1 MIVENKNFSV
11 LICIIS
17 SIFVVLKIYTG
28 SNLFLWIFFLLT
40 STAMLLDKQQH
51 RIDYLL
57 FFISWVYVIK
67 FDISG
72 YSLLVVLSSFY
83 ILLSILTIFLQK
95 QGISKRLLLIFFLF
109 AFYTVAVT
117 LVSGG
122 NLIAVLGFVLN
133 YSVLFCAVVTINE
146 RAYFRRYTYIYALG
160 LLAASIVRL
169 ISYSVPK
176 IDHFIE
182 SMTVVNT
189 VKTMNSISTRF
200 TGLDL
205 DPNYFSL
212 QVLIAMACLLVLFNL
227 DGKKEKKSI
236 VLLVILAFFGILTY
250 SKMFIITFVVF
261 ILMTFIVFIKNNVKT
276 AIKFSTFIVIIC
288 GAVLYFFYESLFE
301 IYWIR
306 FFGSGISTD
315 AITTGRVSSWSIF
328 INEILQNTKVFV
340 LGAGFGTSFAK
351 VKMAHTMYLSTPYYI
366 GLLGVA
372 LSVLY
377 ISSLY
382 KVLRENVGIINTPG
396 FQILSINAIPL
407 YIVLLANI
415 GLDSFIMD
423 YFPYHIL
430 LIMLALT
437 MSKSKTELLTMNER

>member
-1 MIVENKNFSV
+1 
-11 LICIIS
+11 
-17 SIFVVLKIYTG
+17 
-28 SNLFLWIFFLLT
+28 
-40 STAMLLDKQQH
+40 MLLDKQQH

-83 ILLSILTIFLQK
+83 ILLSILTLFLQK
-95 QGISKRLLLIFFLF
+95 QGISKRLLLTYFLF

-117 LVSGG
+117 IVSGG

-133 YSVLFCAVVTINE
+133 YSVLFCAILTLDDK
-146 RAYFRRYTYIYALG
+146 AYFRRYTYIYASG

-169 ISYSVPK
+169 ISYSIPE

-182 SMTVVNT
+182 SMTIVNT

-250 SKMFIITFVVF
+250 SKMFIITLIVF
-261 ILMTFIVFIKNNVKT
+261 IMMTFIVFTKNNVKT
-276 AIKFSTFIVIIC
+276 AIKFSSFIVIIC
-288 GAVLYFFYESLFE
+288 GGALYFFYEKLFE

-315 AITTGRVSSWSIF
+315 AITTGRVSSWSLF
-328 INEILQNTKVFV
+328 VNEILQNTKVFV

-366 GLLGVA
+366 GLIGIV

-382 KVLRENVGIINTPG
+382 KVLRENVGIMNKPG

-407 YIVLLANI
+407 YIMLIANI
-415 GLDSFIMD
+415 GLDSFVMD

-430 LIMLALT
+430 LIMFALT
-437 MSKSKTELLTMNER
+437 MSKSKGATMNER

>member
-1 MIVENKNFSV
+1 MIESKNFSV

-17 SIFVVLKIYTG
+17 SIFVVFQIYTG
-28 SNLFLWIFFLLT
+28 SNLFLWLFFLLT
-40 STAMLLDKQQH
+40 SLAMLLDKQQH

-83 ILLSILTIFLQK
+83 ILLSILTLFLQK
-95 QGISKRLLLIFFLF
+95 QGISKQLLLTYFLF

-117 LVSGG
+117 IVSGG

-133 YSVLFCAVVTINE
+133 YSVLFCAILTLDDK
-146 RAYFRRYTYIYALG
+146 AYFRRYTYIYASG

-169 ISYSVPK
+169 ISYSVPE

-182 SMTVVNT
+182 SMTIVNT

-250 SKMFIITFVVF
+250 SKMFIITLIVFIMMTFVVF
-261 ILMTFIVFIKNNVKT
+261 IRNNVKT
-276 AIKFSTFIVIIC
+276 AIKFSSFIVIIC
-288 GAVLYFFYESLFE
+288 GGALYFFYEKLFE

-315 AITTGRVSSWSIF
+315 AITTGRVSSWSLF
-328 INEILQNTKVFV
+328 VNEILQNTKVFV

-366 GLLGVA
+366 GLIGIV

-382 KVLRENVGIINTPG
+382 KVLRENVGIMNRPG

-407 YIVLLANI
+407 YIMLIANI
-415 GLDSFIMD
+415 GLDSFVMD

-430 LIMLALT
+430 LIMFALT
-437 MSKSKTELLTMNER
+437 MSKSKGTTMNER

>member
-1 MIVENKNFSV
+1 MIESKNFSV

-17 SIFVVLKIYTG
+17 SIFVVFKIYTG
-28 SNLFLWIFFLLT
+28 SNLFLWLFFLLT
-40 STAMLLDKQQH
+40 SLAMLLDKQQH

-83 ILLSILTIFLQK
+83 ILLSILTLFLQK
-95 QGISKRLLLIFFLF
+95 QGISKRLLLTYFLF

-117 LVSGG
+117 IVSGG

-133 YSVLFCAVVTINE
+133 YSVLFCAILTLDDK
-146 RAYFRRYTYIYALG
+146 AYFRRYTYIYASG

-169 ISYSVPK
+169 ISYSIPE
-176 IDHFIE
+176 IDNFIE
-182 SMTVVNT
+182 SMTIVNT

-227 DGKKEKKSI
+227 DGKKEKKLI

-250 SKMFIITFVVF
+250 SKMFIITLIVF
-261 ILMTFIVFIKNNVKT
+261 IMMTFIVFTKNNVKT
-276 AIKFSTFIVIIC
+276 AIKFSSFIVIIC
-288 GAVLYFFYESLFE
+288 GGALYFFYEKLFE

-315 AITTGRVSSWSIF
+315 AITTGRVSSWSLF
-328 INEILQNTKVFV
+328 VNEILQNTKVFV

-366 GLLGVA
+366 GLIGIV

-382 KVLRENVGIINTPG
+382 KVLRENVGIMNKPG

-407 YIVLLANI
+407 YIMLIANI
-415 GLDSFIMD
+415 GLDSFVMD

-430 LIMLALT
+430 LIMFALT
-437 MSKSKTELLTMNER
+437 MSKSKGATMNER

>member
-1 MIVENKNFSV
+1 MIESKNFSV

-17 SIFVVLKIYTG
+17 SIFVVFKIYTG
-28 SNLFLWIFFLLT
+28 SNLFLWLFFLLT
-40 STAMLLDKQQH
+40 SLAMLLDKQQH

-83 ILLSILTIFLQK
+83 ILLSILTLFLQK
-95 QGISKRLLLIFFLF
+95 QGISKRLLLTYFLF

-117 LVSGG
+117 IVSGG

-133 YSVLFCAVVTINE
+133 YSVLFCAILTLNDK
-146 RAYFRRYTYIYALG
+146 AYFRRYTYIYASG

-169 ISYSVPK
+169 ISYSVPE

-182 SMTVVNT
+182 SMTIVNT

-250 SKMFIITFVVF
+250 SKMFIITLIVFIMMTFVVF
-261 ILMTFIVFIKNNVKT
+261 IRNNVKT
-276 AIKFSTFIVIIC
+276 AIKFSSFIVIIC
-288 GAVLYFFYESLFE
+288 GGALYFFYEKLFE

-315 AITTGRVSSWSIF
+315 AITTGRVSSWSLF
-328 INEILQNTKVFV
+328 VNEILQNTKVFV

-366 GLLGVA
+366 GLIGIV

-382 KVLRENVGIINTPG
+382 KVLRENVGIMNRPG

-407 YIVLLANI
+407 YIMLIANI
-415 GLDSFIMD
+415 GLDSFVMD

-430 LIMLALT
+430 LIMFALT
-437 MSKSKTELLTMNER
+437 MSKSKGATMNER

>member
-1 MIVENKNFSV
+1 MIESKNFSV

-17 SIFVVLKIYTG
+17 SIFVVFKIYTG
-28 SNLFLWIFFLLT
+28 SNLFLWLFFLLT
-40 STAMLLDKQQH
+40 SLAMLLDKQHH
-51 RIDYLL
+51 RIDYLF

-67 FDISG
+67 FDITG

-83 ILLSILTIFLQK
+83 ILLSILTLFLQK
-95 QGISKRLLLIFFLF
+95 QGISKRLLLTYFLF

-117 LVSGG
+117 IVSGG

-133 YSVLFCAVVTINE
+133 YSVLFCAILTLDDK
-146 RAYFRRYTYIYALG
+146 AYFRRYTYIYASG

-169 ISYSVPK
+169 ISYSIPE

-182 SMTVVNT
+182 SMTIVNT

-250 SKMFIITFVVF
+250 SKMFIITLIVFIMMTFVVF
-261 ILMTFIVFIKNNVKT
+261 IRNNVKT
-276 AIKFSTFIVIIC
+276 AIKFSSFIVIIC
-288 GAVLYFFYESLFE
+288 GGALYFFYEKLFE

-315 AITTGRVSSWSIF
+315 AITTGRVSSWSLF
-328 INEILQNTKVFV
+328 VNEILQNTKVFV

-366 GLLGVA
+366 GLIGIV

-382 KVLRENVGIINTPG
+382 KVLRENVGIMNRPG

-407 YIVLLANI
+407 YIMLIANI
-415 GLDSFIMD
+415 GLDSFVMD

-430 LIMLALT
+430 LIMFALT
-437 MSKSKTELLTMNER
+437 MSKSKGTTMNER

>member
-1 MIVENKNFSV
+1 MIESKNFSV

-17 SIFVVLKIYTG
+17 SIFVVFKIYTG
-28 SNLFLWIFFLLT
+28 SNLFLWLFFLLT
-40 STAMLLDKQQH
+40 SLAMLLDKQQH

-83 ILLSILTIFLQK
+83 ILLSILTLFLQK
-95 QGISKRLLLIFFLF
+95 QGISKRLLLTYFLF
-109 AFYTVAVT
+109 VFYTVAVT
-117 LVSGG
+117 IVSGG

-133 YSVLFCAVVTINE
+133 YSVLFCAILTLDDK
-146 RAYFRRYTYIYALG
+146 AYFRRYTYIYASG

-169 ISYSVPK
+169 ISYSIPE

-182 SMTVVNT
+182 SMTIVNT

-250 SKMFIITFVVF
+250 SKMFIITLIIF
-261 ILMTFIVFIKNNVKT
+261 IMMTFIVFTKNNVKT
-276 AIKFSTFIVIIC
+276 AIKFSSFIVIIC
-288 GAVLYFFYESLFE
+288 GVALYFFYEKLFE

-315 AITTGRVSSWSIF
+315 AITTGRVSSWSLF
-328 INEILQNTKVFV
+328 VNEILQNTKVFV

-366 GLLGVA
+366 GLIGIV

-382 KVLRENVGIINTPG
+382 KVLRENVGIMNRPG

-407 YIVLLANI
+407 YIMLIANI
-415 GLDSFIMD
+415 GLDSFVMD

-430 LIMLALT
+430 LIMFALT
-437 MSKSKTELLTMNER
+437 MSKSKGVTMNGR

>member
-1 MIVENKNFSV
+1 MIVESKNFSV

-17 SIFVVLKIYTG
+17 SIFVVFKIYTG
-28 SNLFLWIFFLLT
+28 SNLFLWLFFLLT
-40 STAMLLDKQQH
+40 SMAMLLDKQQH
-51 RIDYLL
+51 RMDYLL

-83 ILLSILTIFLQK
+83 ILLSVLTLFLQK
-95 QGISKRLLLIFFLF
+95 QGISKRLLLTYFLF

-133 YSVLFCAVVTINE
+133 YSVLFCAILTLNDK
-146 RAYFRRYTYIYALG
+146 AYFRRYTYIYASG

-169 ISYSVPK
+169 ISYSVPE
-176 IDHFIE
+176 IDHLIE
-182 SMTVVNT
+182 SMTIVNT

-250 SKMFIITFVVF
+250 SKMFIITLVVF
-261 ILMTFIVFIKNNVKT
+261 IMMTFIVFIKNNVKT
-276 AIKFSTFIVIIC
+276 AIKFSSFIVIIC
-288 GAVLYFFYESLFE
+288 GVALYFFYEKLFE

-315 AITTGRVSSWSIF
+315 AITTGRVSSWGLF
-328 INEILQNTKVFV
+328 VNEILQNTKIFV

-351 VKMAHTMYLSTPYYI
+351 MKMAHTMYLSTPYYI
-366 GLLGVA
+366 GLIGVA

-382 KVLRENVGIINTPG
+382 KVLRENVGIMNTAG

-407 YIVLLANI
+407 YIVLIANI
-415 GLDSFIMD
+415 GLDSFVMD

-430 LIMLALT
+430 LIMFALT
-437 MSKSKTELLTMNER
+437 MNKSKGTTMNER

>member
-1 MIVENKNFSV
+1 MIESKNFSV

-17 SIFVVLKIYTG
+17 SIFVVFKIYTG
-28 SNLFLWIFFLLT
+28 SNLFLWLFFLLT
-40 STAMLLDKQQH
+40 SLAMLLDKQQH

-83 ILLSILTIFLQK
+83 ILLSILTLFLQK
-95 QGISKRLLLIFFLF
+95 QGISKRLLLTYFLF

-117 LVSGG
+117 IVSGG

-133 YSVLFCAVVTINE
+133 YSVLFCAILTLDDK
-146 RAYFRRYTYIYALG
+146 AYFRRYTYIYASG

-169 ISYSVPK
+169 ISYSIPE

-182 SMTVVNT
+182 SMTIVNT

-250 SKMFIITFVVF
+250 SKMFIITLIVFIMMTFVVF
-261 ILMTFIVFIKNNVKT
+261 IRNNVKT
-276 AIKFSTFIVIIC
+276 AIKFSSFIVIIC
-288 GAVLYFFYESLFE
+288 GGALYFFYEKLFE

-315 AITTGRVSSWSIF
+315 AITTGRVSSWSLF
-328 INEILQNTKVFV
+328 VNEILQNTKVFV

-366 GLLGVA
+366 GLIGIV

-382 KVLRENVGIINTPG
+382 KVLRENVGIMNRPG

-407 YIVLLANI
+407 YIMLIANI
-415 GLDSFIMD
+415 GLDSFVMD

-430 LIMLALT
+430 LIMFALT
-437 MSKSKTELLTMNER
+437 ISKSKGAIMNER

>member
-1 MIVENKNFSV
+1 MIESKNFSV

-17 SIFVVLKIYTG
+17 SIFVVFKIYTG
-28 SNLFLWIFFLLT
+28 SNLFLWLFFLLT
-40 STAMLLDKQQH
+40 SLAMLLDKQQH

-83 ILLSILTIFLQK
+83 ILLSILTLFLQK
-95 QGISKRLLLIFFLF
+95 QGISKRLLLTYFLF
-109 AFYTVAVT
+109 VFYTVAVT
-117 LVSGG
+117 IVSGG

-133 YSVLFCAVVTINE
+133 YSVLFCAILTLDDK
-146 RAYFRRYTYIYALG
+146 AYFRRYTYIYASG

-169 ISYSVPK
+169 ISYSIPE

-182 SMTVVNT
+182 SMTIVNT

-250 SKMFIITFVVF
+250 SKMFIITLIVFIMMTFVVF
-261 ILMTFIVFIKNNVKT
+261 IRNNVKT
-276 AIKFSTFIVIIC
+276 AIKFSSFIVIIC
-288 GAVLYFFYESLFE
+288 GGALYFFYEKLFE

-315 AITTGRVSSWSIF
+315 AITTGRVSSWSLF
-328 INEILQNTKVFV
+328 VNEILQNTKVFV

-366 GLLGVA
+366 GLIGIV

-382 KVLRENVGIINTPG
+382 KVLRENVGIMNRPG

-407 YIVLLANI
+407 YIMLIANI
-415 GLDSFIMD
+415 GLDSFVMD

-430 LIMLALT
+430 LIMFALT
-437 MSKSKTELLTMNER
+437 MSKSKGTTMNER

>member
-1 MIVENKNFSV
+1 MIESKNFSV

-17 SIFVVLKIYTG
+17 SIFVVFKIYTG
-28 SNLFLWIFFLLT
+28 SNLFLWLFFLLT
-40 STAMLLDKQQH
+40 SLAMLLDKQQH

-83 ILLSILTIFLQK
+83 ILLSILTLFLQK
-95 QGISKRLLLIFFLF
+95 QGISKRLLLTYFLF

-117 LVSGG
+117 IVSGG

-133 YSVLFCAVVTINE
+133 YSVLFCAILTLDDK
-146 RAYFRRYTYIYALG
+146 AYFRRYTYIYASG

-169 ISYSVPK
+169 ISYAIPE

-182 SMTVVNT
+182 SMTIVNT

-227 DGKKEKKSI
+227 NGKKEKKSI

-250 SKMFIITFVVF
+250 SKMFIITLIVFIMMTFVVF
-261 ILMTFIVFIKNNVKT
+261 IRNNVKT
-276 AIKFSTFIVIIC
+276 AIKFSSFIVIIC
-288 GAVLYFFYESLFE
+288 GGALYFFYEKLFE

-315 AITTGRVSSWSIF
+315 AITTGRVSSWSLF
-328 INEILQNTKVFV
+328 VNEILQNTKVFV

-366 GLLGVA
+366 GLIGIV

-382 KVLRENVGIINTPG
+382 KVLRENVGIMNRPG

-407 YIVLLANI
+407 YIMLIANI
-415 GLDSFIMD
+415 GLDSFVMD

-430 LIMLALT
+430 LIMFALT
-437 MSKSKTELLTMNER
+437 MSKSKGATKNGR

>member
-1 MIVENKNFSV
+1 MIESKNFSV

-17 SIFVVLKIYTG
+17 SIFVVFKIYTG
-28 SNLFLWIFFLLT
+28 SNLFLWLFFLLT
-40 STAMLLDKQQH
+40 SLAMLLDKQQH

-83 ILLSILTIFLQK
+83 ILLSILTLFLQK
-95 QGISKRLLLIFFLF
+95 QGISKRLLLTYFLF

-117 LVSGG
+117 IVSGG

-133 YSVLFCAVVTINE
+133 YSVLFCAILTLDDK
-146 RAYFRRYTYIYALG
+146 AYFRRYTYIYASG

-169 ISYSVPK
+169 ISYSIPE

-182 SMTVVNT
+182 SMTIVNT

-250 SKMFIITFVVF
+250 SKMFIITLIVFIMMTFVVF
-261 ILMTFIVFIKNNVKT
+261 IRNNVKT
-276 AIKFSTFIVIIC
+276 AIKFSSFIVIIC
-288 GAVLYFFYESLFE
+288 GGALYFFYEKLFE

-315 AITTGRVSSWSIF
+315 AITTGRVSSWSLF
-328 INEILQNTKVFV
+328 VNEILQNTKVFV

-366 GLLGVA
+366 GLIGIV

-382 KVLRENVGIINTPG
+382 KVLRENGGIMNRPG

-407 YIVLLANI
+407 YIMLIANI
-415 GLDSFIMD
+415 GLDSFVMD

-430 LIMLALT
+430 LIMFALT
-437 MSKSKTELLTMNER
+437 MSKSKGTTMNER

>member
-1 MIVENKNFSV
+1 MIESKNFSV

-17 SIFVVLKIYTG
+17 SIFVVFKIYTG
-28 SNLFLWIFFLLT
+28 SNLFLWLFFLLT
-40 STAMLLDKQQH
+40 SLAMLLDKQQH

-95 QGISKRLLLIFFLF
+95 QGISKRLLLTFFLF

-117 LVSGG
+117 LISGG

-146 RAYFRRYTYIYALG
+146 RTYFRRYTYIYALG

-250 SKMFIITFVVF
+250 SKMFIITLIVFIMMTFVVF
-261 ILMTFIVFIKNNVKT
+261 IRNNVKT
-276 AIKFSTFIVIIC
+276 AIKFSSFIVIIC
-288 GAVLYFFYESLFE
+288 GGALYFFYEKLFE

-315 AITTGRVSSWSIF
+315 AITTGRVSSWSLF
-328 INEILQNTKVFV
+328 VNEILQNTKVFV

-366 GLLGVA
+366 GLIGIV

-382 KVLRENVGIINTPG
+382 KVLRENVGIMNRPG

-407 YIVLLANI
+407 YIMLIANI
-415 GLDSFIMD
+415 GLDSFVMD

-430 LIMLALT
+430 LIMFALT
-437 MSKSKTELLTMNER
+437 MSKSKGTTMNER

>member
-1 MIVENKNFSV
+1 MIESKNFSV

-17 SIFVVLKIYTG
+17 SIFVVFKIYTG
-28 SNLFLWIFFLLT
+28 SNLFLWLFFLLT
-40 STAMLLDKQQH
+40 SLAMLLDKQQH

-83 ILLSILTIFLQK
+83 ILLSILTLFLQK
-95 QGISKRLLLIFFLF
+95 QGISKRLLLTYFLF

-117 LVSGG
+117 IVSGG

-133 YSVLFCAVVTINE
+133 YSVLFCAILTLDDK
-146 RAYFRRYTYIYALG
+146 AYFRRYTYIYASG

-169 ISYSVPK
+169 ISYSVPE

-182 SMTVVNT
+182 SMTIVNT

-250 SKMFIITFVVF
+250 SKMFIITLIIF
-261 ILMTFIVFIKNNVKT
+261 IMMTFIVFTKNNVKT
-276 AIKFSTFIVIIC
+276 AIKFSSFIVIIC
-288 GAVLYFFYESLFE
+288 GVALYFFYEKLFE

-315 AITTGRVSSWSIF
+315 AITTGRVSSWSLF
-328 INEILQNTKVFV
+328 VNEILQNTKVFV

-366 GLLGVA
+366 GLIGIV

-382 KVLRENVGIINTPG
+382 KVLRENVGIMNRPG

-407 YIVLLANI
+407 YIMLIANI
-415 GLDSFIMD
+415 GLDSFVMD

-430 LIMLALT
+430 LIMFALT
-437 MSKSKTELLTMNER
+437 MSKSKGATMNER

>member
-1 MIVENKNFSV
+1 MIESKNFSV

-17 SIFVVLKIYTG
+17 SIFVVFKIYTG
-28 SNLFLWIFFLLT
+28 SNLFLWLFFLLT
-40 STAMLLDKQQH
+40 SIAMLLDKQQH

-72 YSLLVVLSSFY
+72 YSLFVVLSSFY
-83 ILLSILTIFLQK
+83 ILLSILTLFLQK
-95 QGISKRLLLIFFLF
+95 QGISKRLLLTYFLF

-133 YSVLFCAVVTINE
+133 YSVLFCAILTLDDKS
-146 RAYFRRYTYIYALG
+146 YFRRYTYIYASS

-169 ISYSVPK
+169 ISYSIPE

-182 SMTVVNT
+182 SMTIVNT

-250 SKMFIITFVVF
+250 SKMFIITLIVF
-261 ILMTFIVFIKNNVKT
+261 IMMTFIVFTKNNVKT
-276 AIKFSTFIVIIC
+276 AIKFSSFIVIIC
-288 GAVLYFFYESLFE
+288 GVALYFFYEKLFE

-315 AITTGRVSSWSIF
+315 AITTGRVSSWGLF
-328 INEILQNTKVFV
+328 VNEILQNTKVFV
-340 LGAGFGTSFAK
+340 LGAGFGASFAK

-366 GLLGVA
+366 GLIGVA

-382 KVLRENVGIINTPG
+382 KVLRENVGIMNTPG

-407 YIVLLANI
+407 YIVLIANI
-415 GLDSFIMD
+415 GLDSFVMD

-430 LIMLALT
+430 LIMFALT
-437 MSKSKTELLTMNER
+437 MSKSKGTTMNER

>member
-1 MIVENKNFSV
+1 MIESKNFSV

-17 SIFVVLKIYTG
+17 SIFVVFKIYTG
-28 SNLFLWIFFLLT
+28 SNLFLWLFFLLT
-40 STAMLLDKQQH
+40 SLAMLLDKQQH

-83 ILLSILTIFLQK
+83 ILLSILTLFLQK
-95 QGISKRLLLIFFLF
+95 QGISKRLLLTYFLF

-117 LVSGG
+117 IVSGG

-133 YSVLFCAVVTINE
+133 YSVLFCAILTLDDK
-146 RAYFRRYTYIYALG
+146 AYFRRYTYIYASG

-169 ISYSVPK
+169 ISYSVPE

-182 SMTVVNT
+182 SMTIVNT

-250 SKMFIITFVVF
+250 SKMFIITLIVFIMMTFVVF
-261 ILMTFIVFIKNNVKT
+261 IRNNVKT
-276 AIKFSTFIVIIC
+276 AIKFSSFIVIIC
-288 GAVLYFFYESLFE
+288 GGALYFFYEKLFE

-315 AITTGRVSSWSIF
+315 AITTGRVSSWSLF
-328 INEILQNTKVFV
+328 VNEILQNTKVFV

-366 GLLGVA
+366 GLIGIV

-382 KVLRENVGIINTPG
+382 KVLRENVGIMNRPG

-407 YIVLLANI
+407 YIMLIANI
-415 GLDSFIMD
+415 GLDSFVMD

-430 LIMLALT
+430 LIMFALT
-437 MSKSKTELLTMNER
+437 MSKSKGTTMNER

>member
-1 MIVENKNFSV
+1 MIESKNFSV

-17 SIFVVLKIYTG
+17 SIFVVFKIYTG
-28 SNLFLWIFFLLT
+28 SNLFLWLFFLLT
-40 STAMLLDKQQH
+40 SLAMLLDKQQH

-83 ILLSILTIFLQK
+83 ILLSILTLFLQK
-95 QGISKRLLLIFFLF
+95 QGISKRLLLTYFLF

-117 LVSGG
+117 IVSGG

-133 YSVLFCAVVTINE
+133 YSVLFCAILTLDDK
-146 RAYFRRYTYIYALG
+146 AYFRRYTYIYASG

-169 ISYSVPK
+169 ISYAIPE

-182 SMTVVNT
+182 SMTIVNT

-250 SKMFIITFVVF
+250 SKMFIITLIVFIMMTFVVF
-261 ILMTFIVFIKNNVKT
+261 IRNNVKT
-276 AIKFSTFIVIIC
+276 AIKFSSFIVIIC
-288 GAVLYFFYESLFE
+288 GGALYFFYEKLFE

-315 AITTGRVSSWSIF
+315 AITTGRVSSWSLF
-328 INEILQNTKVFV
+328 VNEILQNTKVFV

-366 GLLGVA
+366 GLIGIV

-382 KVLRENVGIINTPG
+382 KVLRENVGIMNRPG

-407 YIVLLANI
+407 YIMLIANI
-415 GLDSFIMD
+415 GLDSFVMD

-430 LIMLALT
+430 LIMFALT
-437 MSKSKTELLTMNER
+437 MSKSKGATMNER

>member
-1 MIVENKNFSV
+1 MIESKNFSV

-17 SIFVVLKIYTG
+17 SIFVVFKIYTG
-28 SNLFLWIFFLLT
+28 SNLFLWLFFLLT
-40 STAMLLDKQQH
+40 SLAMLLDKQQH

-83 ILLSILTIFLQK
+83 ILLSILTLFLQK
-95 QGISKRLLLIFFLF
+95 QGISKRLLLTYFLF

-117 LVSGG
+117 IVSGG

-133 YSVLFCAVVTINE
+133 YSVLFCAILTLDDK
-146 RAYFRRYTYIYALG
+146 AYFRRYTYIYASG

-169 ISYSVPK
+169 ISYSIPE

-182 SMTVVNT
+182 SMTIVNT

-250 SKMFIITFVVF
+250 SKMFIITLIVFIMMTFVVF
-261 ILMTFIVFIKNNVKT
+261 IRNNVKT
-276 AIKFSTFIVIIC
+276 AIKFSSFIVIIC
-288 GAVLYFFYESLFE
+288 GGALYFFYEKLFE

-315 AITTGRVSSWSIF
+315 AITTGRVSSWSLF
-328 INEILQNTKVFV
+328 VNEILQNTKVFV

-366 GLLGVA
+366 GLIGIV
-372 LSVLY
+372 LSLLY

-382 KVLRENVGIINTPG
+382 KVLRENVGIMNRPG

-407 YIVLLANI
+407 YIMLIANI
-415 GLDSFIMD
+415 GLDSFVMD

-430 LIMLALT
+430 LIMFALT
-437 MSKSKTELLTMNER
+437 MSKSKGATMNER

>member
-1 MIVENKNFSV
+1 MIESKNFSV

-17 SIFVVLKIYTG
+17 SIFVVFKIYTG
-28 SNLFLWIFFLLT
+28 SNLFLWLFFLLT
-40 STAMLLDKQQH
+40 SLAMLLDKQQH

-72 YSLLVVLSSFY
+72 YSMLVVLSSFY
-83 ILLSILTIFLQK
+83 ILLSILTLFLQK
-95 QGISKRLLLIFFLF
+95 QGISKRLLLTYFLF

-117 LVSGG
+117 IVSGG

-133 YSVLFCAVVTINE
+133 YSVLFCAILTLDDK
-146 RAYFRRYTYIYALG
+146 AYFRRYTYIYASG

-169 ISYSVPK
+169 ISYSIPE

-182 SMTVVNT
+182 SMTIVNT

-250 SKMFIITFVVF
+250 SKMFIITLIVFIMMTFVVF
-261 ILMTFIVFIKNNVKT
+261 IRNNVKT
-276 AIKFSTFIVIIC
+276 AIKFSSFIVIIC
-288 GAVLYFFYESLFE
+288 GGALYFFYEKLFE

-315 AITTGRVSSWSIF
+315 AITTGRVSSWSLF
-328 INEILQNTKVFV
+328 VNEILQNTKVFV

-366 GLLGVA
+366 GLIGIV

-382 KVLRENVGIINTPG
+382 KVLRENVGIMNRPG

-407 YIVLLANI
+407 YIMLIANI
-415 GLDSFIMD
+415 GLDSFVMD

-430 LIMLALT
+430 LIMFALT
-437 MSKSKTELLTMNER
+437 MSKSKGTTMNER

>member
-1 MIVENKNFSV
+1 MIESKNFSV

-28 SNLFLWIFFLLT
+28 SNLFLWFFFLLT
-40 STAMLLDKQQH
+40 SLAMLLDKQQH

-83 ILLSILTIFLQK
+83 ILLSILTLFLQK
-95 QGISKRLLLIFFLF
+95 QGISKRLLLTYFLF

-117 LVSGG
+117 IVSGG

-133 YSVLFCAVVTINE
+133 YSVLFCAILTLDDK
-146 RAYFRRYTYIYALG
+146 AYFRRYTYIYASG

-169 ISYSVPK
+169 ISYSIPE

-182 SMTVVNT
+182 SMTIVNT

-250 SKMFIITFVVF
+250 SKMFIITLIVFIMMTFVVF
-261 ILMTFIVFIKNNVKT
+261 IRNNVKT
-276 AIKFSTFIVIIC
+276 AIKFSSFIVIIC
-288 GAVLYFFYESLFE
+288 GGALYFFYEKLFE

-315 AITTGRVSSWSIF
+315 AITTGRVSSWSLF
-328 INEILQNTKVFV
+328 VNEILQNTKVFV

-366 GLLGVA
+366 GLIGIV

-382 KVLRENVGIINTPG
+382 KVLRENVGIMNRPG
-396 FQILSINAIPL
+396 SQVLSINAIPL
-407 YIVLLANI
+407 YIMLIANI
-415 GLDSFIMD
+415 GLDSFVMD

-430 LIMLALT
+430 LIMFALT
-437 MSKSKTELLTMNER
+437 MSKSKGATMNER

>member
-1 MIVENKNFSV
+1 MIESKNFSV

-17 SIFVVLKIYTG
+17 SIFIVFKIYTG
-28 SNLFLWIFFLLT
+28 SNLFLWLFFLLT
-40 STAMLLDKQQH
+40 SLAMLLDKQQH

-83 ILLSILTIFLQK
+83 ILLSILTLFLQK
-95 QGISKRLLLIFFLF
+95 QGISKRLLLTYFLF

-117 LVSGG
+117 IVSGG

-133 YSVLFCAVVTINE
+133 YSVLFCAILTLDDK
-146 RAYFRRYTYIYALG
+146 AYFRRYTYIYASG

-169 ISYSVPK
+169 ISYSVPE

-182 SMTVVNT
+182 SMTIVNT

-250 SKMFIITFVVF
+250 SKMFIITLIVFIMMTFVVF
-261 ILMTFIVFIKNNVKT
+261 IRNNVKT
-276 AIKFSTFIVIIC
+276 AIKFSSFIVIIC
-288 GAVLYFFYESLFE
+288 GGALYFFYEKLFE

-315 AITTGRVSSWSIF
+315 AITTGRVSSWSLF
-328 INEILQNTKVFV
+328 VNEILQNTKVFV

-366 GLLGVA
+366 GLIGIV

-382 KVLRENVGIINTPG
+382 KVLRENVGIMNRPG

-407 YIVLLANI
+407 YIMLIANI
-415 GLDSFIMD
+415 GLDSFVMD

-430 LIMLALT
+430 LIMFALT
-437 MSKSKTELLTMNER
+437 MSKSKGAIMNER

>member
-1 MIVENKNFSV
+1 MIESKNFSV

-17 SIFVVLKIYTG
+17 SIFVVFKIYTG
-28 SNLFLWIFFLLT
+28 SNLFLWLFFLLT
-40 STAMLLDKQQH
+40 SLAMLLDKQQH

-83 ILLSILTIFLQK
+83 ILLSILTLFLQK
-95 QGISKRLLLIFFLF
+95 QGISKRLLLTYFLF

-117 LVSGG
+117 IVSGG

-133 YSVLFCAVVTINE
+133 YSVLFCAILTLDDK
-146 RAYFRRYTYIYALG
+146 AYFRRYTYIYASG

-169 ISYSVPK
+169 ISYSIPE

-182 SMTVVNT
+182 SMTIVNT

-250 SKMFIITFVVF
+250 SKMFIITLIIF
-261 ILMTFIVFIKNNVKT
+261 IMMTFIVFTKNNVKT
-276 AIKFSTFIVIIC
+276 AIKFSSFIVIIC
-288 GAVLYFFYESLFE
+288 GVALYFFYEKLFE

-315 AITTGRVSSWSIF
+315 AITTGRVSSWSLF
-328 INEILQNTKVFV
+328 VNEILQNTKVFV

-366 GLLGVA
+366 GLIGIV

-382 KVLRENVGIINTPG
+382 KVLRENVGIMNTPG

-407 YIVLLANI
+407 YIVLIANI
-415 GLDSFIMD
+415 GLDSFVMD

-430 LIMLALT
+430 LIMFALT
-437 MSKSKTELLTMNER
+437 MSKSKGTTMNER

>member
-1 MIVENKNFSV
+1 MIESKNFSV

-17 SIFVVLKIYTG
+17 SIFVVFKIYTG
-28 SNLFLWIFFLLT
+28 SNLFLWLFFLLT
-40 STAMLLDKQQH
+40 SLAMLLDKQQH

-83 ILLSILTIFLQK
+83 ILLSILTLFLQK
-95 QGISKRLLLIFFLF
+95 QGISKRLLLTYFLF

-117 LVSGG
+117 IVSGG

-133 YSVLFCAVVTINE
+133 YSVLFCAILTLDDK
-146 RAYFRRYTYIYALG
+146 AYFRRYTYIYASG

-169 ISYSVPK
+169 ISYSIPE

-182 SMTVVNT
+182 SMTIVNT

-250 SKMFIITFVVF
+250 SKMFIITLIVFIMMTFVVF
-261 ILMTFIVFIKNNVKT
+261 IRNNVKT
-276 AIKFSTFIVIIC
+276 AIKFSSFIVIIC
-288 GAVLYFFYESLFE
+288 GGALYFFYEKLFE

-366 GLLGVA
+366 GLIGIV

-382 KVLRENVGIINTPG
+382 KVLRENVGIMNRPG

-407 YIVLLANI
+407 YIMLIANI
-415 GLDSFIMD
+415 GLDSFVMD

-430 LIMLALT
+430 LIMFALT
-437 MSKSKTELLTMNER
+437 MSKSKGTTMNER

>member
-1 MIVENKNFSV
+1 MIESKNFSV

-17 SIFVVLKIYTG
+17 SIFVVFKIYTG
-28 SNLFLWIFFLLT
+28 SNLFLWLFFLLT
-40 STAMLLDKQQH
+40 SLAMLLDKQQH

-83 ILLSILTIFLQK
+83 ILLSILTLFLQK
-95 QGISKRLLLIFFLF
+95 QGISKRLLLTYFLF

-117 LVSGG
+117 IVSGG

-133 YSVLFCAVVTINE
+133 YSVLFCAILTLDDK
-146 RAYFRRYTYIYALG
+146 AYFRRYTYIYASG

-169 ISYSVPK
+169 ISYAIPE

-182 SMTVVNT
+182 SMTIVNT

-250 SKMFIITFVVF
+250 SKMFIITLIVFIMMTFVVF
-261 ILMTFIVFIKNNVKT
+261 IRNNVKT
-276 AIKFSTFIVIIC
+276 AIKFSSFIVIIC
-288 GAVLYFFYESLFE
+288 GGALYFFYEKLFE

-315 AITTGRVSSWSIF
+315 AITTGRVSSWSLF
-328 INEILQNTKVFV
+328 VNEILQNTKVFV

-366 GLLGVA
+366 GLIGIV

-382 KVLRENVGIINTPG
+382 KVLRENVGIMNRPG

-407 YIVLLANI
+407 YIMLIANI
-415 GLDSFIMD
+415 GLDSFVMD

-430 LIMLALT
+430 LIMFALT
-437 MSKSKTELLTMNER
+437 MSKSKGAIMNGR

>member
-1 MIVENKNFSV
+1 MIESKNFSV

-17 SIFVVLKIYTG
+17 SIFVVFKIYTG
-28 SNLFLWIFFLLT
+28 SNLFLWLFFLLT
-40 STAMLLDKQQH
+40 SLAMLLDKQQH

-83 ILLSILTIFLQK
+83 ILLSILTLFLQK
-95 QGISKRLLLIFFLF
+95 QGISKRLLLTYFLF

-117 LVSGG
+117 IVSGG

-133 YSVLFCAVVTINE
+133 YSVLFCAILTLDDK
-146 RAYFRRYTYIYALG
+146 AYFRRYTYIYASG

-169 ISYSVPK
+169 ISYSIPE
-176 IDHFIE
+176 IDNFIE
-182 SMTVVNT
+182 SMTIVNT

-250 SKMFIITFVVF
+250 SKMFIITLIVF
-261 ILMTFIVFIKNNVKT
+261 IMMTFIVFTKNNVKT
-276 AIKFSTFIVIIC
+276 AIKFSSFIVIIC
-288 GAVLYFFYESLFE
+288 GGALYFFYEKLFE

-315 AITTGRVSSWSIF
+315 AITTGRVSSWSLF
-328 INEILQNTKVFV
+328 VNEILQNTKVFV

-366 GLLGVA
+366 GLIGIV

-382 KVLRENVGIINTPG
+382 KVLRENVGIMNKPG

-407 YIVLLANI
+407 YIMLIANI
-415 GLDSFIMD
+415 GLDSFVMD

-430 LIMLALT
+430 LIMFALT
-437 MSKSKTELLTMNER
+437 MSKSKGATMNER

>member
-1 MIVENKNFSV
+1 MIESKNFSV

-17 SIFVVLKIYTG
+17 SIFVVFKIYTG
-28 SNLFLWIFFLLT
+28 SNLFLWLFFLLT
-40 STAMLLDKQQH
+40 SLAMLLDKQQH

-83 ILLSILTIFLQK
+83 ILLSILTLFLQK
-95 QGISKRLLLIFFLF
+95 QGISKRLLLTYFLF
-109 AFYTVAVT
+109 ALYTVAVT
-117 LVSGG
+117 IVSGG

-133 YSVLFCAVVTINE
+133 YSVLFCAILTLDDK
-146 RAYFRRYTYIYALG
+146 AYFRRYTYIYASG

-169 ISYSVPK
+169 ISYSIPE

-182 SMTVVNT
+182 SMTIVNT

-250 SKMFIITFVVF
+250 SKMFIITLIVFIMMTFVVF
-261 ILMTFIVFIKNNVKT
+261 IRNNVKT
-276 AIKFSTFIVIIC
+276 AIKFSSFIVIIC
-288 GAVLYFFYESLFE
+288 GGALYFFYEKLFE

-315 AITTGRVSSWSIF
+315 AITTGRVSSWSLF
-328 INEILQNTKVFV
+328 VNEILQNTKVFV

-366 GLLGVA
+366 GLIGIV

-382 KVLRENVGIINTPG
+382 KVLRENVGIMNRPG

-407 YIVLLANI
+407 YIMLIANI
-415 GLDSFIMD
+415 GLDSFVMD

-430 LIMLALT
+430 LIMFALT
-437 MSKSKTELLTMNER
+437 MSKSKGTTMNER

>member
-1 MIVENKNFSV
+1 MIVESKKFSV

-17 SIFVVLKIYTG
+17 SIFVVFKIYTG
-28 SNLFLWIFFLLT
+28 HNLFLWLFFLLT
-40 STAMLLDKQQH
+40 SIAMLLDKQQH

-72 YSLLVVLSSFY
+72 YSLLVVLSSYY
-83 ILLSILTIFLQK
+83 ILLSILTLFLQK
-95 QGISKRLLLIFFLF
+95 QGISKRLLLTYFLF

-133 YSVLFCAVVTINE
+133 YSVLFCAILTLNDK
-146 RAYFRRYTYIYALG
+146 AYFRRYTYIYTSG

-169 ISYSVPK
+169 ISYSVPE

-182 SMTVVNT
+182 SMTIVNT

-212 QVLIAMACLLVLFNL
+212 QILIAMACLLVLFNL

-250 SKMFIITFVVF
+250 SKMFIITLVVF
-261 ILMTFIVFIKNNVKT
+261 IMMTFIVFIKNNVKT
-276 AIKFSTFIVIIC
+276 AIKFSSFIVIIC
-288 GAVLYFFYESLFE
+288 GVALYFFYEKLFE

-315 AITTGRVSSWSIF
+315 AITTGRVSSWGLFIDEIF
-328 INEILQNTKVFV
+328 QNTKVFV

-366 GLLGVA
+366 GLIGVA

-382 KVLRENVGIINTPG
+382 KVLRGNVGSMNTPG

-407 YIVLLANI
+407 YIVLVANI
-415 GLDSFIMD
+415 GLDSFVMD

-430 LIMLALT
+430 LIMFAMT
-437 MSKSKTELLTMNER
+437 MSKSKGTTMNER

>member
-1 MIVENKNFSV
+1 MIESKNFSV

-17 SIFVVLKIYTG
+17 SIFVVFKIYTG
-28 SNLFLWIFFLLT
+28 SNLFLWLFFLLT
-40 STAMLLDKQQH
+40 SLAMLLDKQQH

-83 ILLSILTIFLQK
+83 ILLSILTLFLQK
-95 QGISKRLLLIFFLF
+95 QGISKRLLLTYFLF

-117 LVSGG
+117 IVSGG

-133 YSVLFCAVVTINE
+133 YSVLFCAILTLDDK
-146 RAYFRRYTYIYALG
+146 AYFRRYTYIYASG

-169 ISYSVPK
+169 ISYSIPE

-182 SMTVVNT
+182 SMTIVNT

-227 DGKKEKKSI
+227 DGKKEKKLI

-250 SKMFIITFVVF
+250 SKMFIITLIVF
-261 ILMTFIVFIKNNVKT
+261 IMMTFIVFTKNNVKT
-276 AIKFSTFIVIIC
+276 AIKFSSFIVIIC
-288 GAVLYFFYESLFE
+288 GGALYFFYEKLFE

-315 AITTGRVSSWSIF
+315 AITTGRVSSWSLF
-328 INEILQNTKVFV
+328 VNEILQNTKVFV

-366 GLLGVA
+366 GLIGIV

-382 KVLRENVGIINTPG
+382 KVLRENVGIMNKPG

-407 YIVLLANI
+407 YIMLIANI
-415 GLDSFIMD
+415 GLDSFVMD

-430 LIMLALT
+430 LIMFALT
-437 MSKSKTELLTMNER
+437 MSKSKGATMNER

>member
-1 MIVENKNFSV
+1 MIESKNFSV

-17 SIFVVLKIYTG
+17 SIFVVFKIYTG
-28 SNLFLWIFFLLT
+28 SNLFLWLFFLLT
-40 STAMLLDKQQH
+40 SLAMLLDKQQH

-83 ILLSILTIFLQK
+83 ILLSILTLFLQK
-95 QGISKRLLLIFFLF
+95 QGISKRLLLTYFLF

-117 LVSGG
+117 IVSGG

-133 YSVLFCAVVTINE
+133 YSVLFCAILTLDDK
-146 RAYFRRYTYIYALG
+146 AYFRRYTYIYASG

-169 ISYSVPK
+169 ISYAIPE

-182 SMTVVNT
+182 SMTIVNT

-250 SKMFIITFVVF
+250 SKMFIITLIVF
-261 ILMTFIVFIKNNVKT
+261 IMMTFIVFTKNNVKT
-276 AIKFSTFIVIIC
+276 AIKFSSFIVIIC
-288 GAVLYFFYESLFE
+288 GGALYFFYEKLFE

-315 AITTGRVSSWSIF
+315 AITTGRVSSWSLF
-328 INEILQNTKVFV
+328 VNEILQNTKVFV

-366 GLLGVA
+366 GLIGIV

-382 KVLRENVGIINTPG
+382 KVLRENVGIMNRPG

-407 YIVLLANI
+407 YIMLIANI
-415 GLDSFIMD
+415 GLDSFVMD

-430 LIMLALT
+430 LIMFALT
-437 MSKSKTELLTMNER
+437 MSKSKGATMNGR

>member
-1 MIVENKNFSV
+1 MIGSKNFSV

-17 SIFVVLKIYTG
+17 SIFVVFKIYTG
-28 SNLFLWIFFLLT
+28 SNLFLWLFFLLT
-40 STAMLLDKQQH
+40 SLAMLLDKQQH

-83 ILLSILTIFLQK
+83 ILLSILTLFLQK
-95 QGISKRLLLIFFLF
+95 QGISKRLLLTYFLF

-117 LVSGG
+117 IVSGG

-133 YSVLFCAVVTINE
+133 YSVLFCAILTLDDK
-146 RAYFRRYTYIYALG
+146 AYFRRYTYIYASG

-169 ISYSVPK
+169 ISYSVPE

-182 SMTVVNT
+182 SMAIVNT

-250 SKMFIITFVVF
+250 SKMFIITLIVFIMMTFVVF
-261 ILMTFIVFIKNNVKT
+261 IRNNVKT
-276 AIKFSTFIVIIC
+276 AIKFSSFIVIIC
-288 GAVLYFFYESLFE
+288 GGALYFFYEKLFE

-315 AITTGRVSSWSIF
+315 AITTGRVSSWSLF
-328 INEILQNTKVFV
+328 VNEILQNTKVFV

-366 GLLGVA
+366 GLIGIV

-382 KVLRENVGIINTPG
+382 KVLRENVGIMNSPG

-407 YIVLLANI
+407 YIMLIANI
-415 GLDSFIMD
+415 GLDSFVMD

-430 LIMLALT
+430 LIMFALT
-437 MSKSKTELLTMNER
+437 MSKSKGAIMNER

>member
-1 MIVENKNFSV
+1 MIESKNFSV

-17 SIFVVLKIYTG
+17 SIFVVFKIYTG
-28 SNLFLWIFFLLT
+28 SNLFLWLFFLLT
-40 STAMLLDKQQH
+40 SLAMLLDKQQH

-83 ILLSILTIFLQK
+83 ILLSILTLFLQK
-95 QGISKRLLLIFFLF
+95 QGISKRLLLTYFLF

-117 LVSGG
+117 IVSGG

-133 YSVLFCAVVTINE
+133 YSVLFCAILTLDDK
-146 RAYFRRYTYIYALG
+146 AYFRRYTYIYASG

-169 ISYSVPK
+169 ISYSIPE
-176 IDHFIE
+176 INHFIE
-182 SMTVVNT
+182 SMTIVNT

-250 SKMFIITFVVF
+250 SKMFIITLIVFIMMTFVVF
-261 ILMTFIVFIKNNVKT
+261 IRNNVKT
-276 AIKFSTFIVIIC
+276 AIKFSSFIVIIC
-288 GAVLYFFYESLFE
+288 GGALYFFYEKLFE

-315 AITTGRVSSWSIF
+315 AITTGRVSSWSLF
-328 INEILQNTKVFV
+328 VNEILQNTKVFV

-366 GLLGVA
+366 GLIGIV

-382 KVLRENVGIINTPG
+382 KVLRENVGIMNRPG

-407 YIVLLANI
+407 YIMLIANI
-415 GLDSFIMD
+415 GLDSFVMD

-430 LIMLALT
+430 LIMFALT
-437 MSKSKTELLTMNER
+437 MSKSKGTTMNER

>member
-1 MIVENKNFSV
+1 MIESKNFSV

-17 SIFVVLKIYTG
+17 SIFVVFKIYTG
-28 SNLFLWIFFLLT
+28 SNLFLWLFFLLT
-40 STAMLLDKQQH
+40 SIAMLLDKQQH

-83 ILLSILTIFLQK
+83 ILLSILTLFLQK
-95 QGISKRLLLIFFLF
+95 QGISKRLLLTYFLF

-133 YSVLFCAVVTINE
+133 YSVLFCAILTLNDK
-146 RAYFRRYTYIYALG
+146 AYFRRYTYIYASG

-169 ISYSVPK
+169 ISYSVRE

-182 SMTVVNT
+182 SMTIVNT

-227 DGKKEKKSI
+227 DGKREKKSI

-250 SKMFIITFVVF
+250 SKMFIITLVVF
-261 ILMTFIVFIKNNVKT
+261 IMMTFIVFIKNNVKT
-276 AIKFSTFIVIIC
+276 AIKFSSFIVIIC
-288 GAVLYFFYESLFE
+288 GVALYFFYEKLFE

-315 AITTGRVSSWSIF
+315 AITTGRVSSWGLF
-328 INEILQNTKVFV
+328 VNELLQNTKVFV

-366 GLLGVA
+366 GLIGVA

-382 KVLRENVGIINTPG
+382 KVLRENVGIINTQG

-407 YIVLLANI
+407 YIVLIANI
-415 GLDSFIMD
+415 GLDSFVMD

-430 LIMLALT
+430 LIMFALT
-437 MSKSKTELLTMNER
+437 MSKSKGTTMNER

>member
-1 MIVENKNFSV
+1 MIESKNFSV

-17 SIFVVLKIYTG
+17 SIFVVFKIYTG
-28 SNLFLWIFFLLT
+28 SNLFLWLFFLLT
-40 STAMLLDKQQH
+40 SLAMLLDKQQH

-83 ILLSILTIFLQK
+83 ILLSILTLFLQK
-95 QGISKRLLLIFFLF
+95 QGISKRLLLTYFLF

-117 LVSGG
+117 IVSGG

-133 YSVLFCAVVTINE
+133 YSVLFCAILTLDDK
-146 RAYFRRYTYIYALG
+146 AYFRRYTYIYASG

-169 ISYSVPK
+169 ISYAIPE

-182 SMTVVNT
+182 SMTIVNT

-250 SKMFIITFVVF
+250 SKMFIITLIVFIMMTFVVF
-261 ILMTFIVFIKNNVKT
+261 IRNNVKT
-276 AIKFSTFIVIIC
+276 AIKFSSFIVIIC
-288 GAVLYFFYESLFE
+288 GGALYFFYEKLFE

-315 AITTGRVSSWSIF
+315 AITTGRVSSWSLF
-328 INEILQNTKVFV
+328 VNEILQNTKVFV

-366 GLLGVA
+366 GLIGIV

-382 KVLRENVGIINTPG
+382 KVLRENVGIMNRPG

-407 YIVLLANI
+407 YIMLIANI
-415 GLDSFIMD
+415 GLDSFVMD

-430 LIMLALT
+430 LIMFALT
-437 MSKSKTELLTMNER
+437 MSKSKGATMNGR

>member
-1 MIVENKNFSV
+1 MIESKNFSV

-17 SIFVVLKIYTG
+17 SIFVVFKIYTG
-28 SNLFLWIFFLLT
+28 SNLFLWLFFLLT
-40 STAMLLDKQQH
+40 SLAMLLDKQQH

-83 ILLSILTIFLQK
+83 ILLSILTLFLQK
-95 QGISKRLLLIFFLF
+95 QGISKRLLLTYFLF

-117 LVSGG
+117 IVSGG

-133 YSVLFCAVVTINE
+133 YSVLFCAILTLDDK
-146 RAYFRRYTYIYALG
+146 AYFRRYTYIYASG

-169 ISYSVPK
+169 ISYAIPE

-182 SMTVVNT
+182 SMTIVNT

-227 DGKKEKKSI
+227 NGKKEKKSI

-250 SKMFIITFVVF
+250 SKMFIITLIVFIMMTFVVF
-261 ILMTFIVFIKNNVKT
+261 IRNNVKT
-276 AIKFSTFIVIIC
+276 AIKFSSFIVIIC
-288 GAVLYFFYESLFE
+288 GGALYFFYEKLFE

-315 AITTGRVSSWSIF
+315 AITTGRVSSWSLF
-328 INEILQNTKVFV
+328 VNEILQNTKVFV

-366 GLLGVA
+366 GLIGIV

-382 KVLRENVGIINTPG
+382 KVLRENVGIMNRPG

-407 YIVLLANI
+407 YIMLIANI
-415 GLDSFIMD
+415 GLDSFVMD

-430 LIMLALT
+430 LIMFALT
-437 MSKSKTELLTMNER
+437 MSKSKGATMNER

>member
-1 MIVENKNFSV
+1 MIESKNFSV

-17 SIFVVLKIYTG
+17 SIFVVFKIYTG
-28 SNLFLWIFFLLT
+28 SNLFLWLFFLLT
-40 STAMLLDKQQH
+40 SLAMLLDKQQH

-83 ILLSILTIFLQK
+83 ILLSILTLFLQK
-95 QGISKRLLLIFFLF
+95 QGISKRLLLTYFLF

-117 LVSGG
+117 IVSGG

-133 YSVLFCAVVTINE
+133 YSVLFCAILTLDDK
-146 RAYFRRYTYIYALG
+146 AYFRRYTYIYASG

-169 ISYSVPK
+169 ISYSIPE

-182 SMTVVNT
+182 SMTIVNT

-250 SKMFIITFVVF
+250 SKMFIITLIIF
-261 ILMTFIVFIKNNVKT
+261 IMMTFIVFTKNNVKT
-276 AIKFSTFIVIIC
+276 AIKFSSFIVIIC
-288 GAVLYFFYESLFE
+288 GVALYFFYEKLFE

-315 AITTGRVSSWSIF
+315 AITTGRVSSWSLF
-328 INEILQNTKVFV
+328 VNEILQNTKVFV

-366 GLLGVA
+366 GLIGIV

-382 KVLRENVGIINTPG
+382 KVLRENVGIMNRPG

-407 YIVLLANI
+407 YIMLIANI
-415 GLDSFIMD
+415 GLDSFVMD

-430 LIMLALT
+430 LIMFALT
-437 MSKSKTELLTMNER
+437 MSKSKGVTMNGR